1 MVQNSADHHFEV
13 GSWNPIIYIEGFK
26 GCCRISEAS
35 TVALL
40 LLQVF
45 CWCFSAHIILF
56 HGVSTNPIE
65 SENVYAKKHMK
76 YVSVVSIYASII
88 IFL

>member
-1 MVQNSADHHFEV
+1 MLQDFWSINS
-13 GSWNPIIYIEGFK
+13 
-26 GCCRISEAS
+26 S
-35 TVALL
+35 TLVATGVLL
-40 LLQVF
+40 V
-45 CWCFSAHIILF
+45 FSAHIILF